1 MPENN
6 RKKHPFDTPL
16 SGALRFGT
24 ELIAWIAGP
33 WAAGTVSGWLI
44 VPALVLLVG
53 LPSIFSTPGDKN
65 VIVVPT
71 PGPVR
76 VLLEFGLYF
85 VALAAPWLVWPQ
97 PVAIATSLVV
107 VASVATGIPRIAWL
121 LKGAPDEYD

>member
-1 MPENN
+1 MPKNN

-16 SGALRFGT
+16 SAALRFGT

-33 WAAGTVSGWLI
+33 WAAGTVHGWLI
-44 VPALVLLVG
+44 IPALVLLVG

-76 VLLEFGLYF
+76 VLIEFVLYS

-107 VASVATGIPRIAWL
+107 VASVAAGIPRIAWL
-121 LKGAPDEYD
+121 LKGAPDEWD